1 MLDQIES
8 NIAYRLSQKHNYP
21 FSQNIYQNI
30 FRSFSHFPLQLSEI
44 GLPGP
49 GKTITYMALVV
60 YKCFEID
67 GITLINLY
75 QNVLKELQPLVQPYY
90 PQDCTV
96 ETFLGASLFYC
107 HPSSVKNDLCNR
119 ENTYLFNDKQL
130 YEFQLK
136 KKTISLNII

>member
-8 NIAYRLSQKHNYP
+8 QIAYRLSQKHNYP

-44 GLPGP
+44 GLTGP

-60 YKCFEID
+60 YKCFETD
-67 GITLINLY
+67 GVTLINLY
-75 QNVLKELQPLVQPYY
+75 QNVLEELQPLVQPFY

-96 ETFLGASLFYC
+96 ETLLGTSLFYS
-107 HPSSVKNDLCNR
+107 HPSSINNDLCQK
-119 ENTYLFNDKQL
+119 EITDLFNDKQL

-136 KKTISLNII
+136 IKTISLNIF